1 MVDAAPVPVNTWS
14 EGLSRS
20 LARPAAYFVPGND
33 HLVHLVR
40 AVHDT
45 QRAGVTPHQG
55 EGRVVGNSHG
65 AVHLDSA
72 IKHVKMSVTAMTMAM
87 RQLG

>member
-1 MVDAAPVPVNTWS
+1 MAAD
-14 EGLSRS
+14 
-20 LARPAAYFVPGND
+20 FVPGND
-33 HLVHLVR
+33 HLVHLIR

-45 QRAGVTPHQG
+45 QRAGITPHQG
-55 EGRVVGNSHG
+55 KGRVVGNSHG